1 MESCC
6 FTGHRRIPAEEL
18 TPLTERLDECL
29 YRLIDEGIY
38 RFRAGGAMGFDRL
51 AAERVLEMRLRFDFV
66 QLELILPC
74 HGQTKGWPTE
84 EAVAY
89 RRIMAEADRVVFLQE
104 QYSEGCMQR
113 RNLQL
118 LAGSSVCVCYQT
130 HAGGGTAF
138 TVAHAKRQGLRVIN
152 LAELPKID
160 SSPITLF

>member
-6 FTGHRRIPAEEL
+6 FTGHRRIPTEEFV
-18 TPLTERLDECL
+18 PLTERLDECL

-51 AAERVLEMRLRFDFV
+51 AAERVLEMRRRFDFV

-74 HGQTKGWPTE
+74 HGQTRGWPAE
-84 EAVAY
+84 EAAAY

-104 QYSEGCMQR
+104 QYTEGCMQR

-118 LAGSSVCVCYQT
+118 LAGSSVCVCYRT
-130 HAGGGTAF
+130 HPGGGTAF

-152 LAELPKID
+152 LAEPPKTG
-160 SSPITLF
+160 SAPITLF

>member
-6 FTGHRRIPAEEL
+6 FTGHRRIPAKDL
-18 TPLTERLDECL
+18 TFLTERLDECL

-51 AAERVLEMRLRFDFV
+51 AAERVLEMRRRFDFV
-66 QLELILPC
+66 HLDLILPC
-74 HGQTKGWPTE
+74 HGQTRGWPTE

-104 QYSEGCMQR
+104 QYSDGCMQR

-138 TVAHAKRQGLRVIN
+138 TVTHAKRQGLRVIN
-152 LAELPKID
+152 LARISQTEPD
-160 SSPITLF
+160 PITLF